1 MRLTS
6 ITLRNYRGIT
16 EHTVDF
22 ADGITVVEG
31 PNEVGKSSIPE
42 ALRLLRTEYDSAKKQ
57 IIRDIRPVHRDA
69 SPEVEARL
77 TSGPYD
83 MTYRKRWGKGGLT
96 ELTVHAPRREMLTG
110 RDAHDRFEQILDETL
125 DIDLLDALEVQQ
137 GKSLDQPLL
146 ADLTALHRALGNGDD
161 TADDDILVA
170 AIHAEQ
176 ARYFTGTGKPTGE
189 YRAAIEA
196 AEASAVALRALRE
209 RSAQV
214 DGWVDAHARFEGK
227 AAALAQQLDEA
238 RAAHAA
244 LATKHAA
251 LAGLRAAVTTAEEKL
266 NAARA
271 AHRHAVAAQ
280 TDRAALI
287 AEHQNRTDEATAAGE
302 ALEAA
307 APSADGAAQL
317 AEAERSHQA
326 ALDRRA
332 AAGTRLRD
340 LRHARDLAE
349 RRMRRASLR
358 ARLTKAEAAD
368 DARREAL
375 ATLAQEP
382 ITAADVR
389 RLEQAELAL
398 GAAEQA
404 RRAAAA
410 VVEVTPLGDLP
421 VVVGGTVVEGP
432 DSRSVLE
439 PTSVRVDGVVEVTVR
454 PGQRPEALEATL
466 TDARD
471 ARDQLLRSFEVESLE
486 EAEARAAAHDRAQ
499 DQLREAER
507 ALELVLVDVPLD
519 QLRDQ
524 LAAVERSLEGEPAAA
539 DDEEA
544 QDWEAL
550 LAEATAQQD
559 SAMATVDE
567 AQESMGRLRRALDA
581 EASQRTIAE
590 HRVSTA
596 SAELDRI
603 TTRLGTAREAHP
615 DDELA
620 ATVEAATEAVDDA
633 DSSLAEHRRALAE
646 SDADRLELEFDNAT
660 QLVDRRGAELQSARN
675 EVLAYRTRLD
685 DAEREGLFDA
695 LTRAEAEH
703 IAAVERR
710 DRIERAAS
718 AAKLLASTF
727 DAHRTT
733 AQAAYVAPF
742 KAAIERLGTRLH
754 GNGFEVEVSP
764 DLQLES
770 RTVDG
775 RTVGFHQLSG
785 GAQEQLALLGRL
797 AAAQLVAEQGA
808 PVILD
813 DALGFADPERL
824 RALALVL
831 HEVGQTAQIIL
842 LTCQS
847 SRYAEVGSATVV
859 SLSND

>member
-6 ITLRNYRGIT
+6 VTLRNYRGIT

-22 ADGITVVEG
+22 ADGITIVEG

-110 RDAHDRFEQILDETL
+110 RDAHDRFEQILAETL
-125 DIDLLDALEVQQ
+125 DVDLLDALEVQQ
-137 GKSLDQPLL
+137 GESLDQPQL
-146 ADLTALHRALGNGDD
+146 ANLTALHRALGDGDD
-161 TADDDILVA
+161 SADDDTLVA
-170 AIHAEQ
+170 AIRAEQ

-189 YRAAIEA
+189 YRAVIEA
-196 AEASAVALRALRE
+196 AESAQETLRALRD
-209 RSAQV
+209 RNAQV
-214 DGWVDAHARFEGK
+214 DGWVDAHARFEAK
-227 AAALAQQLDEA
+227 ATDLGDQLGRARNTHAQLSA
-238 RAAHAA
+238 RHG
-244 LATKHAA
+244 A
-251 LAGLRAAVTTAEEKL
+251 LAGLRSAVTNAEQAL
-266 NAARA
+266 TAARA

-287 AEHQNRTDEATAAGE
+287 AEHEARTAEVAAAAE
-302 ALEAA
+302 ALDAA
-307 APSADGAAQL
+307 APSADRASQL
-317 AEAERSHQA
+317 ADAERTHRE

-332 AAGTRLRD
+332 AAGTSVRD
-340 LRHARDLAE
+340 LQHARDLSE
-349 RRMRRASLR
+349 RRLRYASLR
-358 ARLTKAEAAD
+358 DRLAKAEAAD
-368 DARREAL
+368 AARRDAL
-375 ATLAQEP
+375 VALAQEP

-398 GAAEQA
+398 RAAEQA

-421 VVVGGTVVEGP
+421 VVVGGNTLDGP

-439 PTSVRVDGVVEVTVR
+439 PTSVRVEGVVEVTVR
-454 PGQRPEALEATL
+454 PGQRPEALEAAL
-466 TDARD
+466 TDARSAHD
-471 ARDQLLRSFEVESLE
+471 ELLQTLEVVSLV
-486 EAEARAAAHDRAQ
+486 EAETRAAAHDRAQ
-499 DQLREAER
+499 DELRAAER
-507 ALELVLVDVPLD
+507 ALELVLIDTTLD

-524 LAAVERSLEGEPAAA
+524 LATMERSLEGESSAA
-539 DDEEA
+539 DDEESR
-544 QDWEAL
+544 DWDGL
-550 LAEATAQQD
+550 LAEASAQQD
-559 SAMATVDE
+559 AAMAAADE
-567 AQESMGRLRRALDA
+567 AQETVARLRRTLDA

-590 HRVSTA
+590 HRLTTA
-596 SAELDRI
+596 SAELDRV
-603 TTRLGTAREAHP
+603 TARLSDAREAHP
-615 DDELA
+615 DDQLA
-620 ATVEAATEAVDDA
+620 TTVEETAQAVDKA
-633 DSSLAEHRRALAE
+633 ESSLAEHRRALAE

-660 QLVDRRGAELQSARN
+660 QLVDRLDGELQRARN

-703 IAAVERR
+703 TAAAERR
-710 DRIERAAS
+710 DRFARAAS

-742 KAAIERLGTRLH
+742 KAAIETLGKRLH
-754 GNGFEVEVSP
+754 GNSFEVEVSS

-775 RTVGFHQLSG
+775 RTVAFHQLSG

-842 LTCQS
+842 LTCQP
-847 SRYAEVGSATVV
+847 SRYAGVGSATVV
-859 SLSND
+859 SLTND